1 MFEGQGRYLKSTIS
15 LDDSNDVKLE
25 ESALLAFPGH
35 GDFQELVEQ
44 QRKNE
49 QERPEQFG
57 KYSSGMANTACARTR
72 MTDADAEVSTPSER
86 SEHMQQHSSLVG
98 SNAAAPDV
106 GTNLNSVPSL
116 TVSGIDTIL
125 PHRAAL
131 TLQYQNC
138 YSFDDFDRTVAVA
151 FGSAMDN
158 TGGATAGYPTM
169 GPTICLI
176 DDVESQDQSERPS
189 IGAFCKIR
197 CPSKTISP
205 CA

>member
-1 MFEGQGRYLKSTIS
+1 
-15 LDDSNDVKLE
+15 
-25 ESALLAFPGH
+25 
-35 GDFQELVEQ
+35 
-44 QRKNE
+44 
-49 QERPEQFG
+49 
-57 KYSSGMANTACARTR
+57 

-138 YSFDDFDRTVAVA
+138 YSFDDFNRTVAIA
-151 FGSAMDN
+151 FGNAMDN
-158 TGGATAGYPTM
+158 TGGAAAGYPTM

-197 CPSKTISP
+197 CPSKTISNTP
-205 CA
+205 LQVWQANARSVLVLEEYFREPLATILRWPGLQPAVALCLPKGWLPQLVTMVRRSPGLN